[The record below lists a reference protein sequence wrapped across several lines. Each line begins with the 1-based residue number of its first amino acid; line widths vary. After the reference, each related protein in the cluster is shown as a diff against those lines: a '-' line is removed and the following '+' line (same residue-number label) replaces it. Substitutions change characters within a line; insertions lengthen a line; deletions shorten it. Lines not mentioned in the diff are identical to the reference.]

1 VNPRVYLYHLSPG
14 CECSLLASR
23 SLAMPTLLVIRDM
36 AGYVFGSFTS
46 EGWRVATR
54 FYGTGE
60 TFVFQ
65 LQVCCMLVL
74 TT

>member
-1 VNPRVYLYHLSPG
+1 
-14 CECSLLASR
+14 
-23 SLAMPTLLVIRDM
+23 MPSLLVIRDT
-36 AGYVFGSFTS
+36 AGHVFGSFTS

-65 LQVCCMLVL
+65 LQACKLCQTLVKNTCYVTYEAKCCASA
-74 TT
+74 

>member
-1 VNPRVYLYHLSPG
+1 
-14 CECSLLASR
+14 
-23 SLAMPTLLVIRDM
+23 MPSLLVIRDT
-36 AGYVFGSFTS
+36 AGHVFGSFTS

-65 LQVCCMLVL
+65 LQARRFSMCQHNKTCGVTCEPQCCVSA
-74 TT
+74 